1 MRQQKMGIMRAKLDI
16 GHYRQMIKAADEVAK
31 VTKNPDLFFILDKK
45 IRRGRNSVR
54 LAETAIAKLIE
65 ARYEQ

>member
-1 MRQQKMGIMRAKLDI
+1 MRKQKMGVLRAKLDI
-16 GHYRQMIKAADEVAK
+16 GNYRQLLKAADEVAK
-31 VTKNPDLFFILDKK
+31 ETKNPDLFFILDKK
-45 IRRGRNSVR
+45 IRRGRNSVS